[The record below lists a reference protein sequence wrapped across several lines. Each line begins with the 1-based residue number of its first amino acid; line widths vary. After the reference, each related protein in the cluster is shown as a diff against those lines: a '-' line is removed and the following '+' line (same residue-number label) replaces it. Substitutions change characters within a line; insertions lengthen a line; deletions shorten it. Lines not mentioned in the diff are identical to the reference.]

1 MTKVFVEPI
10 GVTVEIPDGETLLA
24 VVTSGAVD
32 VPVDCAGR
40 GTCGKCL
47 VRTGAGEFS
56 EPTEAERRKIPA
68 DKLAEGWRLACQT
81 TPHPARVSIEVRATQ
96 GRRQILTTSRLH
108 PGEPRPAVTREVV
121 TLAPPTLADPLADRE
136 RLLAALGAP
145 DLPLSVLRHLPATLR
160 DARWRVAVTRYE
172 GRVIDVEGAPSGAA
186 ADSRGDGRGPDGRAD
201 VDGGAFGVAVDVG
214 TSKIIAYLFDL
225 ATGRQIDQ
233 EALENPQMRFGE
245 DVITRLAQA
254 IQQGR
259 GDDLREA
266 ARSGVNDLLERL
278 CARQEIEPRHI
289 YDMTVVGN
297 TAMHHLALGLS
308 PVGLGGAPFAP
319 ALAAPVTLR
328 AADLG
333 FAMNP
338 EGGVHVPP
346 PIAGFVGSD
355 CLAVITATRLPA
367 ATGPVMAI
375 DIGTNTEIAL
385 AYDGRLVV
393 TSCASG
399 PAFEGYQISCGM
411 KAVEGAIERVT
422 IDAAGA
428 PQDVRTIGGRPPIGI
443 CGSGVVDLLAGLVAA
458 GVVDAGGRLQE
469 HERVR
474 RSNAAPGLEYVLAE
488 GPDGDIV
495 FTQHDV
501 RSLQL
506 AKAAIASGWKLLLA
520 QIGLEPVAL
529 EHLFVAGAFGN
540 ELDVG
545 HSLAIGLLPPVPP
558 ERVAFVGN
566 AAGVGA
572 QMALIDVGERRAMAD
587 LARRLSFLDLATDRG
602 FHEVFTGELGF
613 A

>member
-10 GVTVEIPDGETLLA
+10 GVTVEVEGGETLLA

-47 VRTGAGEFS
+47 VRTGAGSFS
-56 EPTEAERRKIPA
+56 APTEIERGKVPA
-68 DKLAEGWRLACQT
+68 SRLAQGWRLACQT
-81 TPHPARVSIEVRATQ
+81 TTLSERVSIEVRATQ

-121 TLAPPTLADPLADRE
+121 TLEPPTLADARADRE
-136 RLLAALGAP
+136 RLLVALGA
-145 DLPLSVLRHLPATLR
+145 DDVPLGVTRTLPATLR
-160 DARWRVAVTRYE
+160 EGGYRAVVTRYE
-172 GRVIDVEGAPSGAA
+172 GRPIDVET
-186 ADSRGDGRGPDGRAD
+186 AD
-201 VDGGAFGVAVDVG
+201 VDGPAFGAAVDVG

-225 ATGRQIDQ
+225 ESGRQIDQ

-245 DVITRLAQA
+245 DVVTRLTQA
-254 IQQGR
+254 IHEGR
-259 GDDLREA
+259 LDDLRRA
-266 ARSGVNDLLERL
+266 ARGGINTLLAAL
-278 CARQEIEPRHI
+278 CTRQGLAPRHL

-308 PVGLGGAPFAP
+308 AVGLGAAPFAP
-319 ALAAPVTLR
+319 ATAAPLTLR

-338 EGGVHVPP
+338 DGGVHLPP

-355 CLAVITATRLPA
+355 CLAVIAATRLAQSP
-367 ATGPVMAI
+367 TPRLAI

-385 AYDGRLVV
+385 VHDGRVIV

-411 KAVEGAIERVT
+411 KAAEGAIERVALER
-422 IDAAGA
+422 DGE
-428 PQDVRTIGGRPPIGI
+428 PRELRTIGGREPLGI

-458 GVVDAGGRLQE
+458 GVVDSSGRLQP
-469 HERVR
+469 HARVR
-474 RSNAAPGLEYVLAE
+474 SSDSGPGLEYLLAT
-488 GPDGDIV
+488 GPQGDIV

-506 AKAAIASGWKLLLA
+506 AKAAIASGCKLLLA
-520 QIGLEPVAL
+520 HAGLEPAGIDQVL
-529 EHLFVAGAFGN
+529 VAGAFGN
-540 ELDVG
+540 ELDVDNA
-545 HSLAIGLLPPVPP
+545 LAIGLLPDVPR
-558 ERVAFVGN
+558 ERIAFVGN

-572 QMALIDVGERRAMAD
+572 QMALIDIEERRAMAE
-587 LARRLSFLDLATDRG
+587 LAGRIEFLDLATDRQ

-613 A
+613 S

>member
-47 VRTGAGEFS
+47 VRTGAGSFS
-56 EPTEAERRKIPA
+56 EPNEIERGKVPA
-68 DKLAEGWRLACQT
+68 SKLAQGWRLACQV
-81 TPHPARVSIEVRATQ
+81 TPLSERVSIEVRATQ

-108 PGEPRPAVTREVV
+108 PGEPHPAVVREVV
-121 TLAPPTLADPLADRE
+121 ALEPPTLADARADRE
-136 RLLAALGAP
+136 RLLAAVGGA
-145 DLPLSVLRHLPATLR
+145 DLPLGVLRQLPATLR
-160 DARWRVAVTRYE
+160 DGGYRVMVTRYE
-172 GRVIDVEGAPSGAA
+172 GRPVDVEPADA
-186 ADSRGDGRGPDGRAD
+186 ADPAY
-201 VDGGAFGVAVDVG
+201 GVAVDVG

-225 ATGRQIDQ
+225 TSGRLIDQ

-245 DVITRLAQA
+245 DVVTRLTQA
-254 IQQGR
+254 IHDGR
-259 GDDLREA
+259 SDDLRRA
-266 ARSGVNDLLERL
+266 ARGGINELLATL
-278 CARQEIEPRHI
+278 CARQTIAPRHL

-297 TAMHHLALGLS
+297 TAMHHLALGIS
-308 PVGLGGAPFAP
+308 AVGLGGAPFAP

-328 AADLG
+328 AAELG

-338 EGGVHVPP
+338 EAGVHFPP

-355 CLAVITATRLPA
+355 CLAVIAATRLAESA
-367 ATGPVMAI
+367 APRLAI

-385 AYDGRLVV
+385 VHEGKVVV

-399 PAFEGYQISCGM
+399 PAFEGYQIACGL

-422 IDAAGA
+422 IGPDGE
-428 PQDVRTIGGRPPIGI
+428 PGELRTIGGREPLGI

-458 GVVDAGGRLQE
+458 GVVDAGGRLQP
-469 HERVR
+469 HPRVR
-474 RSNAAPGLEYVLAE
+474 ANGRGPGLEYLLAT
-488 GPDGDIV
+488 GPQGEIV

-506 AKAAIASGWKLLLA
+506 AKAAIASGAKLLLA
-520 QIGLEPVAL
+520 NAGLEAAAL
-529 EHLFVAGAFGN
+529 EQVLVAGAFGN
-540 ELDVG
+540 ELDVDNA
-545 HSLAIGLLPPVPP
+545 LAIGLLPAVPR

-572 QMALIDVGERRAMAD
+572 QMALIDIDERRAMAA
-587 LARRLSFLDLATDRG
+587 LAGGLAFLDLATDRE